1 MAGHTRFGFT
11 HFLTRSSTA
20 IGLIFLMI
28 LMGCSPLFT
37 APVALDSNEQAPADG
52 RQGLAIEEECEGLKF
67 EDLFNYD
74 FANFV
79 IDVGDDW
86 AMAEM
91 DASAFVNGSK
101 SAIVRANLDG
111 LFDGLSGGNN
121 SWLSTDE
128 REAVR
133 AIGPKCIGAMDTR
146 LGIREGIP
154 HRGSPDWNNMS
165 FVEDGIELDEVDLVP
180 ANHPEER
187 SCQNFGSTNGCKEV
201 PVSVTDDLQILMFLA
216 ADESNNIRFDQL
228 PNSGDSNFTLALNI
242 TNMSYAHLEFNFP
255 LKQGLRMVNYSIK
268 DTSTATD
275 GTVTVSEN
283 TDLSGPESIYLPDGR
298 LRINQVVT
306 YATSE
311 YPIVRELFIDF
322 TTMARETNEAPEWSS
337 NAPEDGTVI
346 PVLEV
351 NPDDDVDVIAVSGER
366 TEMWA
371 TDDTGWGLQCSFSEI
386 GWAADLDGEGNMA
399 VSIQNT
405 QENSSNAE
413 CYVVDSDG
421 ETSIDSRNWTFGQVF
436 TSSAILSPTGDSVEF
451 TMTPTGLVNE
461 LSISAHAHQMN
472 AIGQM
477 RTVTL
482 ASDASTISLPLDG
495 LSPGAVMVMGQAQS
509 STMLDLDILLDFG
522 LEKASQPPF
531 ISASKNLDG
540 ENATWD
546 ASGLTFTLEG
556 EVLDP
561 DGEEV
566 TLSLRICGSETNDFL
581 RVGSSW
587 EIDVNIVSCSLQTSP
602 VSAYE
607 IVLTATDESGL
618 ITTLSV
624 YVPDPY
630 ANDNSDNNDG
640 ETPIVG
646 GEESLSAISM
656 MATLSITLLGAAF
669 AGRARKE

>member
-216 ADESNNIRFDQL
+216 AGESNNIRFDQL

-306 YATSE
+306 YAASD

-322 TTMARETNEAPEWSS
+322 TTMAPDTNEAPEWSA

-346 PVLEV
+346 PMLEQLNLGNEMV
-351 NPDDDVDVIAVSGER
+351 TVAGEQ

-371 TDDTGWGLQCSFSEI
+371 TDESGWGLECTFVESGWSASLDSEGDMI
-386 GWAADLDGEGNMA
+386 
-399 VSIQNT
+399 VSKQNT
-405 QENSSNAE
+405 QAASSDAE
-413 CYVVDSDG
+413 CYVVDPFG
-421 ETSIDSRNWTFGQVF
+421 AASIDSRNWTFGQVF
-436 TSSAILSPTGDSVEF
+436 TSSAILSETGDSIEF

-482 ASDASTISLPLDG
+482 ASDTSTISLPLDG
-495 LSPGAVMVMGQAQS
+495 LLPGAVMVMGQAQS
-509 STMLDLDILLDFG
+509 STMLDLDIMLDFG

-587 EIDVNIVSCSLQTSP
+587 EIDVNIVSCSLQSTP
-602 VSAYE
+602 VTAYE
-607 IVLTATDESGL
+607 IVLTATDESGS

-624 YVPDPY
+624 YVSDPY
-630 ANDNSDNNDG
+630 ANDNSDNNDD

-646 GEESLSAISM
+646 EEESLSAISM

>member
-111 LFDGLSGGNN
+111 LFDGISGGNN

-216 ADESNNIRFDQL
+216 AGESNNIRFDQL

-306 YATSE
+306 YAASD

-322 TTMARETNEAPEWSS
+322 TTMAPDTNEAPEWSA

-346 PVLEV
+346 PMLEQLNLGNEMV
-351 NPDDDVDVIAVSGER
+351 TVAGEQ

-371 TDDTGWGLQCSFSEI
+371 TDESGWGLECTFVESGWSASLDSEGDMI
-386 GWAADLDGEGNMA
+386 
-399 VSIQNT
+399 VSKQNT
-405 QENSSNAE
+405 QAASSDAE
-413 CYVVDSDG
+413 CYVVDPFG
-421 ETSIDSRNWTFGQVF
+421 AASIDSRNWTFGQVF

-482 ASDASTISLPLDG
+482 ASDTSTISLPLDG
-495 LSPGAVMVMGQAQS
+495 LLPGAVMVMGQAQS
-509 STMLDLDILLDFG
+509 STMLDLDIMLDFG

-566 TLSLRICGSETNDFL
+566 TLSLWICGSETNDFL

-587 EIDVNIVSCSLQTSP
+587 EIDVNIVSCSLQSTP
-602 VSAYE
+602 VTAYE
-607 IVLTATDESGL
+607 IVLTATDESGS

-624 YVPDPY
+624 YVSDPY
-630 ANDNSDNNDG
+630 ANDNSDNNDD

-646 GEESLSAISM
+646 EEESLSAISM

>member
-121 SWLSTDE
+121 TWLSTDE

-216 ADESNNIRFDQL
+216 AGESNNIRFDQL

-306 YATSE
+306 YAASD

-322 TTMARETNEAPEWSS
+322 TTMAPDTNEAPEWSA

-346 PVLEV
+346 PMLEQLNLGNEMV
-351 NPDDDVDVIAVSGER
+351 TVAGEQ

-371 TDDTGWGLQCSFSEI
+371 TDESGWGLECTFVESGWSASLDSEGDMI
-386 GWAADLDGEGNMA
+386 
-399 VSIQNT
+399 VSKQNT
-405 QENSSNAE
+405 QAASSDAE
-413 CYVVDSDG
+413 CYVVDPFG
-421 ETSIDSRNWTFGQVF
+421 AASIDSRNWTFGQVF

-482 ASDASTISLPLDG
+482 ASDTSTISLPLDG
-495 LSPGAVMVMGQAQS
+495 LLPGAVMVMGQAQS
-509 STMLDLDILLDFG
+509 STMLDLDIMLDFG

-587 EIDVNIVSCSLQTSP
+587 EIDVNIVSCSLQSTP
-602 VSAYE
+602 VTAYE
-607 IVLTATDESGL
+607 IVLTATDESGS

-624 YVPDPY
+624 YVSDPY
-630 ANDNSDNNDG
+630 ANDNSDNNDD

-646 GEESLSAISM
+646 EEESLSAISM

>member
-1 MAGHTRFGFT
+1 
-11 HFLTRSSTA
+11 
-20 IGLIFLMI
+20 
-28 LMGCSPLFT
+28 MGCSPLFT
-37 APVALDSNEQAPADG
+37 APVALDSNEQSPADG

-74 FANFV
+74 FANFI

-111 LFDGLSGGNN
+111 LFDGLGGGNN

-133 AIGPKCIGAMDTR
+133 AIGPKCIGVMDTR

-216 ADESNNIRFDQL
+216 AGESNNIRFDQL

-371 TDDTGWGLQCSFSEI
+371 TDDTAWGLQCSFSEI

-405 QENSSNAE
+405 QEHSSNAE

-546 ASGLTFTLEG
+546 VSGLTFTLEG

-602 VSAYE
+602 VTAYE

-646 GEESLSAISM
+646 EEESLSAISM

>member
-1 MAGHTRFGFT
+1 M
-11 HFLTRSSTA
+11 
-20 IGLIFLMI
+20 
-28 LMGCSPLFT
+28 
-37 APVALDSNEQAPADG
+37 
-52 RQGLAIEEECEGLKF
+52 
-67 EDLFNYD
+67 
-74 FANFV
+74 
-79 IDVGDDW
+79 
-86 AMAEM
+86 
-91 DASAFVNGSK
+91 
-101 SAIVRANLDG
+101 
-111 LFDGLSGGNN
+111 
-121 SWLSTDE
+121 
-128 REAVR
+128 
-133 AIGPKCIGAMDTR
+133 
-146 LGIREGIP
+146 
-154 HRGSPDWNNMS
+154 
-165 FVEDGIELDEVDLVP
+165 
-180 ANHPEER
+180 
-187 SCQNFGSTNGCKEV
+187 
-201 PVSVTDDLQILMFLA
+201 
-216 ADESNNIRFDQL
+216 
-228 PNSGDSNFTLALNI
+228 
-242 TNMSYAHLEFNFP
+242 
-255 LKQGLRMVNYSIK
+255 
-268 DTSTATD
+268 
-275 GTVTVSEN
+275 
-283 TDLSGPESIYLPDGR
+283 
-298 LRINQVVT
+298 
-306 YATSE
+306 
-311 YPIVRELFIDF
+311 
-322 TTMARETNEAPEWSS
+322 
-337 NAPEDGTVI
+337 
-346 PVLEV
+346 LEV

-602 VSAYE
+602 VTAYE

>member
-111 LFDGLSGGNN
+111 LFDGISGGNN

-216 ADESNNIRFDQL
+216 AGESNNIRFDQL

-306 YATSE
+306 YAASD

-322 TTMARETNEAPEWSS
+322 TTMAPDTNEAPEWSA

-346 PVLEV
+346 PMLEQLNLGNEMV
-351 NPDDDVDVIAVSGER
+351 TVAGEQ

-371 TDDTGWGLQCSFSEI
+371 TDESGWGLECTFVESGWSASLDSEGDMI
-386 GWAADLDGEGNMA
+386 
-399 VSIQNT
+399 VSKQNT
-405 QENSSNAE
+405 QAASSDAE
-413 CYVVDSDG
+413 CYVVDPFG
-421 ETSIDSRNWTFGQVF
+421 AASIDSRNWTFGQVF
-436 TSSAILSPTGDSVEF
+436 TSSAILSETGDSIEF

-482 ASDASTISLPLDG
+482 ASDTSTISLPLDG
-495 LSPGAVMVMGQAQS
+495 LLPGAVMVMGQAQS
-509 STMLDLDILLDFG
+509 STMLDLDIMLDFG

-587 EIDVNIVSCSLQTSP
+587 EIDVNIVSCSLQSTP
-602 VSAYE
+602 VTAYE
-607 IVLTATDESGL
+607 IVLTATDESGS

-624 YVPDPY
+624 YVSDPY
-630 ANDNSDNNDG
+630 ANDNSDNNDD

-646 GEESLSAISM
+646 EEESLSAISM

>member
-111 LFDGLSGGNN
+111 LFDGISGGNN

-133 AIGPKCIGAMDTR
+133 AIGPKCIGVMDTR

-216 ADESNNIRFDQL
+216 AGESNNIRFDQL

-306 YATSE
+306 YAASD

-322 TTMARETNEAPEWSS
+322 TTMAPDTNEAPEWSA

-346 PVLEV
+346 PMLEQLNLGNEMV
-351 NPDDDVDVIAVSGER
+351 TVAGEQ

-371 TDDTGWGLQCSFSEI
+371 TDESGWGLECTFVESGWSASLDSEGDMI
-386 GWAADLDGEGNMA
+386 
-399 VSIQNT
+399 VSKQNT
-405 QENSSNAE
+405 QAASSDAE
-413 CYVVDSDG
+413 CYVVDPFG
-421 ETSIDSRNWTFGQVF
+421 AASIDSRNWTFGQVF
-436 TSSAILSPTGDSVEF
+436 TSSAILSETGDSIEF

-482 ASDASTISLPLDG
+482 ASDTSTISLPLDG
-495 LSPGAVMVMGQAQS
+495 LLPGAVMVMGQAQS
-509 STMLDLDILLDFG
+509 STMLDLDIMLDFG

-587 EIDVNIVSCSLQTSP
+587 EIDVNIVSCSLQSTP
-602 VSAYE
+602 VTAYE
-607 IVLTATDESGL
+607 IVLTATDESGS

-624 YVPDPY
+624 YVSDPY
-630 ANDNSDNNDG
+630 ANDNSDNNDD

-646 GEESLSAISM
+646 EEESLSAISM